1 MATARV
7 TCTVCRRRKPT
18 AKMKAVRNSRGGTL
32 WICSSCVDS
41 AKEAFGRGRT
51 IKKGS
56 FKARIALVNL
66 YQQMQGSKPLAKGP
80 KPSKRKSTPLAS
92 SRKHKKQ
99 KQ

>member
-1 MATARV
+1 MATASV

-18 AKMKAVRNSRGGTL
+18 AKMKAVRNSRGRTL
-32 WICSSCVDS
+32 WICSPCVDS
-41 AKEAFGRGRT
+41 AKEAFGRGLP

-56 FKARIALVNL
+56 VNARVALVNL
-66 YQQMQGSKPLAKGP
+66 YLQMQGSRPLAKGP

-92 SRKHKKQ
+92 SRKHKRQ